1 MGPFDAMQGVP
12 KGSGSLCSLRFDV
25 YGNNFATG
33 FFMKDATDEF
43 SQAHT
48 AKKMARAFGGLGQQE
63 DGGKEFLNEV
73 TFRIVDGIAE
83 KEMVFKTTGV

>member
-1 MGPFDAMQGVP
+1 MQGVP

-25 YGNNFATG
+25 YGNEFATG
-33 FFMKDATDEF
+33 FFMKDVTDDF

-48 AKKMARAFGGLGQQE
+48 AKKMARAFGEHGQQ
-63 DGGKEFLNEV
+63 DVDGKEALKEV
-73 TFRIVDGIAE
+73 TFRIVDGSAE